1 MVLENVGGR
10 ALLEGLVMLLQ
21 VAGVLGL
28 VLSHLSAKRWAERG
42 RFGLVLALVGLGVV
56 GALLGR
62 HDSEFAL
69 FAGGTMTFLLIGM
82 TLGGGAHES
91 HPAPAAE
98 RVEPALVG

>member
-1 MVLENVGGR
+1 MVLENLGGR
-10 ALLEGLVMLLQ
+10 ALLEGLVVVLQ

-28 VLSHLSAKRWAERG
+28 ALSRLSGVRWAERG
-42 RFGLVLALVGLGVV
+42 RVGLVLALVGLGIV

-82 TLGGGAHES
+82 TLGGGS
-91 HPAPAAE
+91 SDGSGHPVAGWA
-98 RVEPALVG
+98 EPALAA

>member
-28 VLSHLSAKRWAERG
+28 CLSRLSAARWADRG
-42 RFGLVLALVGLGVV
+42 RVGLVLALVGLGIV

-69 FAGGTMTFLLIGM
+69 FAGGTMTLLLIGM
-82 TLGGGAHES
+82 TLGGGAAES
-91 HPAPAAE
+91 AE
-98 RVEPALVG
+98 PVLVG